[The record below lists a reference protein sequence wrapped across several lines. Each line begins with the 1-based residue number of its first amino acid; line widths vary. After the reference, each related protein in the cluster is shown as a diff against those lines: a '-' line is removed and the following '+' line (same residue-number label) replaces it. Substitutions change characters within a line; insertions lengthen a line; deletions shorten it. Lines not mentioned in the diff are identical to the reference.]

1 MRKQNFSKDDK
12 IHIRY
17 PDAMQQCLASIIII
31 QMRLSL
37 TKVGERLSYRL
48 NFELLLTEPVLV
60 AVKTYDLNLPEICIN
75 AILTEIERLNSTNY
89 AVTHTSSREIE
100 IQEMREE
107 LQMMREK
114 LKEAEAILATQK
126 HRIWHR

>member
-1 MRKQNFSKDDK
+1 MDDK

-37 TKVGERLSYRL
+37 NTVGERLSYRV

-75 AILTEIERLNSTNY
+75 AILAEIERLNSTNY

-100 IQEMREE
+100 IQELREE
-107 LQMMREK
+107 LQIMREK